1 MNSLRSEQQK
11 EAIMATAGV
20 CGIRGA
26 TCLEHDDAREMADA
40 VSELLEQML
49 LVNNVAK
56 DDVISV
62 ILTCT
67 PDLTS
72 AFPAAGAR
80 AFGLVDTPLMCA
92 QEMDVA
98 GALPKVVRILAHVD
112 TTKQRSE
119 IQHVYLRGAEVLRQD
134 LIP

>member
-1 MNSLRSEQQK
+1 
-11 EAIMATAGV
+11 MADIRM

-26 TCLEHDDAREMADA
+26 TCLENDDASEMFAA
-40 VSELLEQML
+40 VGELLGEML
-49 LVNNVAK
+49 GRNSVSPQ
-56 DDVISV
+56 DVVSV

-92 QEMDVA
+92 QEMDVD
-98 GALPKVVRILAHVD
+98 GALAKVVRVLAHVE
-112 TTKQRSE
+112 TTTPRSE

-134 LIP
+134 LQQEPPG

>member
-1 MNSLRSEQQK
+1 
-11 EAIMATAGV
+11 MADIRM

-26 TCLEHDDAREMADA
+26 TCLENDDASEMFAA
-40 VSELLEQML
+40 VGELLGEML
-49 LVNNVAK
+49 GRNSVSPQ
-56 DDVISV
+56 DVVSV

-92 QEMDVA
+92 QEMNVD
-98 GALPKVVRILAHVD
+98 GALAKVVRVLAHVE
-112 TTKQRSE
+112 TTTPRSE

-134 LIP
+134 LQQEPPA

>member
-1 MNSLRSEQQK
+1 MSTTGASTTGMR
-11 EAIMATAGV
+11 
-20 CGIRGA
+20 GIRGA
-26 TCLEHDDAREMADA
+26 TCLQRDDAAEMAEA
-40 VSELLEQML
+40 VAELLGEML
-49 LVNNVAK
+49 TRNRVRS
-56 DDVISV
+56 DDVVSV

-80 AFGLVDTPLMCA
+80 AFGLTDIPLMCA
-92 QEMDVA
+92 QEMDVR
-98 GALPKVVRILAHVD
+98 GALERVVRILAHVE
-112 TTKQRSE
+112 TATPRSQ

>member
-1 MNSLRSEQQK
+1 MT
-11 EAIMATAGV
+11 AIGV
-20 CGIRGA
+20 RGIRGA
-26 TCLEHDDAREMADA
+26 TCLQHDDASEMFDA
-40 VSELLEQML
+40 VGELLGHML
-49 LVNNVAK
+49 QRNGISN

-92 QEMDVA
+92 QEMDVR
-98 GALPKVVRILAHVD
+98 GALPRVVRILAHVETD
-112 TTKQRSE
+112 TPRSE
-119 IQHVYLRGAEVLRQD
+119 IEHVYLRGAEVLRQD
-134 LIP
+134 LQP

>member
-1 MNSLRSEQQK
+1 
-11 EAIMATAGV
+11 MASGEGEV
-20 CGIRGA
+20 GMRGIRGA
-26 TCLEHDDAREMADA
+26 ICLEHDDAREMADA
-40 VSELLEQML
+40 VAELLGEML
-49 LVNNVAK
+49 ARNGVRRE
-56 DDVISV
+56 DVVSV

-80 AFGLVDTPLMCA
+80 AFGLTDTPLMCA
-92 QEMDVA
+92 QEMDVE
-98 GALPKVVRILAHVD
+98 GALQKVVRILAHVES
-112 TTKQRSE
+112 TLPRSQ

>member
-1 MNSLRSEQQK
+1 
-11 EAIMATAGV
+11 MADIRM

-26 TCLEHDDAREMADA
+26 TCLENDDASEMFAAVGELLGEMLGRNA
-40 VSELLEQML
+40 VSPQ
-49 LVNNVAK
+49 
-56 DDVISV
+56 DVVSV

-92 QEMDVA
+92 QEMDVD
-98 GALPKVVRILAHVD
+98 GALAKVVRVLAHVE
-112 TTKQRSE
+112 TTTPRSE

-134 LIP
+134 LQQEPPA

>member
-1 MNSLRSEQQK
+1 
-11 EAIMATAGV
+11 MATAGV

>member
-1 MNSLRSEQQK
+1 
-11 EAIMATAGV
+11 MADIRM

-26 TCLEHDDAREMADA
+26 TCLENDDASEMFAA
-40 VSELLEQML
+40 VGELLGEML
-49 LVNNVAK
+49 GRNSVSPQ
-56 DDVISV
+56 DVVSV

-80 AFGLVDTPLMCA
+80 VFGLVDTPLMCA
-92 QEMDVA
+92 QEMNVD
-98 GALPKVVRILAHVD
+98 GALAKVVRVLAHVE
-112 TTKQRSE
+112 TTTPRSE

-134 LIP
+134 LQQEPPA